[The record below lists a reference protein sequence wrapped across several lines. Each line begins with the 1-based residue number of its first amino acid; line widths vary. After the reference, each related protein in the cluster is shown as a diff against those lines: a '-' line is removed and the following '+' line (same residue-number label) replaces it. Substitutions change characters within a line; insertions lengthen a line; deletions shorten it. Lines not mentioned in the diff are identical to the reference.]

1 MSEEEFDW
9 EAYANEDFEIE
20 KASEHSDEEV
30 FNTEALKPQEQI
42 ESTVAPKEKNL
53 EKVICPIVLILTS
66 KERRK
71 KDRRIMIRYS
81 RRRQG
86 SLMS

>member
-30 FNTEALKPQEQI
+30 FNTEALKP
-42 ESTVAPKEKNL
+42 
-53 EKVICPIVLILTS
+53 
-66 KERRK
+66 
-71 KDRRIMIRYS
+71 
-81 RRRQG
+81 
-86 SLMS
+86 